1 MRRRES
7 RVQAMRRRRS
17 WIIGF
22 LGVLA
27 ICLLVV
33 LGTDVLTRWLGSE
46 KALPTG
52 EKVAVVRVEGMVLDA
67 RQVVEA
73 LERQAKDPKVK
84 AIVLRV
90 DSPGGA
96 VAPTQEIFRAVRAL
110 SKKKRVV
117 ASLGSMAT
125 SGGYYVACAAERIV
139 ANPGTLTGSIGVVV
153 HLANF
158 EKLLSKLG
166 IEGQVVK
173 SGDFKDMGSMYRP
186 LSERERNILQEVV
199 NDVHE
204 QFVEDVAR
212 SRNMELEKVRTIA
225 DGRIFSGRQAKGLGL
240 VDELGGLKEAI
251 QLAAKMAQIKG
262 EPLVLEEPKEKFSLL
277 RWLLDS
283 SFGSLVTNR
292 EYLLSGILFLFQP

>member
-1 MRRRES
+1 MRRK
-7 RVQAMRRRRS
+7 RS

-22 LGVLA
+22 LVVLA
-27 ICLLVV
+27 ICLLLV
-33 LGTDVLTRWLGSE
+33 LGTDVLTRWLGSQ
-46 KALPTG
+46 KALAGG

-67 RQVVEA
+67 RQVLEA

-110 SKKKRVV
+110 SKRKKVV

-158 EKLLSKLG
+158 EKLLSRLG

-173 SGDFKDMGSMYRP
+173 SGDFKDMGSIYRP

-212 SRNMELEKVRTIA
+212 SRNMELEQVRTIA

-277 RWLLDS
+277 RWLLDT
-283 SFGSLVTNR
+283 SFGSLMTNR

>member
-1 MRRRES
+1 
-7 RVQAMRRRRS
+7 MRRRRS

-27 ICLLVV
+27 ICLLLV
-33 LGTDVLTRWLGSE
+33 LGTDVLTRWLGGQ
-46 KALPTG
+46 KALPAG
-52 EKVAVVRVEGMVLDA
+52 DKVAVVRVEGMVLDA

-110 SKKKRVV
+110 SKRKKVV

-158 EKLLSKLG
+158 EKLLSRLG

-212 SRNMELEKVRTIA
+212 ARNMEVEKVRVIA

-251 QLAAKMAQIKG
+251 ELAANMAQIKG

-283 SFGSLVTNR
+283 SLGSLMTNR

>member
-1 MRRRES
+1 
-7 RVQAMRRRRS
+7 MRRRRS

>member
-1 MRRRES
+1 M
-7 RVQAMRRRRS
+7 
-17 WIIGF
+17 GF
-22 LGVLA
+22 LGVMVV
-27 ICLLVV
+27 CLFLVV
-33 LGTDVLTRWLGSE
+33 GVDLLSKFLGRRISSG
-46 KALPTG
+46 G

-67 RQVVEA
+67 KQVVEA
-73 LERQAKDPKVK
+73 LDRQAKDPKVK

-96 VAPTQEIFRAVRAL
+96 VAPTQEIFRAVR
-110 SKKKRVV
+110 SVNKRKKVV

-125 SGGYYVACAAERIV
+125 SGGYYVACGAERIV

-158 EKLLSKLG
+158 EKLLNKLG

-204 QFVEDVAR
+204 QFVEDVAK
-212 SRNMELEKVRTIA
+212 SRNMEMERVRSIA

-240 VDELGGLKEAI
+240 VDELGGLKEAVE
-251 QLAAKMAQIKG
+251 LAAKMAQIRG
-262 EPLVLEEPKEKFSLL
+262 EPLVQEEPKEKFSII
-277 RWLLDS
+277 RWLVEGL
-283 SFGSLVTNR
+283 FGSLMRDR
-292 EYLLSGILFLFQP
+292 EYLFTGVVLLFHP

>member
-1 MRRRES
+1 
-7 RVQAMRRRRS
+7 MRRRRS

-292 EYLLSGILFLFQP
+292 EYLLFGILFLFQP

>member
-1 MRRRES
+1 MRRGES